1 MRLTCGNRMVDTST
15 TGGHEVRRHVPLTV
29 DATALGGVGDGGLTR
44 MHALARL
51 ARRVAVREGWSD
63 AEMVR
68 RANRAGHELSKS
80 RWSQMMKNVTFFGGD
95 HIDMLVDALGEPPD
109 VVVTA
114 LLQSIGYNMPKQPRF
129 TLEDAIKYDEV
140 ISYDDKANLLAL
152 VRSMRR
158 QAKLRAELN
167 AERAVEDEPGRLDLP
182 IDNDAG
188 HTQQVGDTP
197 ASPTNVR
204 RTGRRKR
211 GDADAADPE
220 HTEVQAV
227 EGLGGEVAGVDGS
240 VREAAADFGEGDR
253 T

>member
-1 MRLTCGNRMVDTST
+1 
-15 TGGHEVRRHVPLTV
+15 
-29 DATALGGVGDGGLTR
+29 
-44 MHALARL
+44 MHAVARL
-51 ARRVAVREGWSD
+51 ITRVMAREGWSLR
-63 AEMVR
+63 EIVR
-68 RANRAGHELSKS
+68 RANRADHDFSPS
-80 RWSQMMKNVTFFGGD
+80 RMSQIMTEDIRLFGAKN
-95 HIDMLVDALGEPPD
+95 IAILVDALNEPPE
-109 VVVTA
+109 VVIRA
-114 LLQSIGYNMPKQPRF
+114 YLQSIGYDLPKTVQF
-129 TLEDAIKYDEV
+129 TIEQAISYDEV
-140 ISYDDKANLLAL
+140 LSQDDKANLLAL
-152 VRSMRR
+152 LRSMRR
-158 QAKLRAELN
+158 RAKMRTA
-167 AERAVEDEPGRLDLP
+167 AVEDEPGRLDLP